1 MKKPLITALFGLVMA
16 PFMCGSAAAAEMHIG
31 FVNTEHVMRESV
43 AAQRAAKKLEKEF
56 ALREQEIQ
64 RKIKQIRDQQQAL
77 EKDGLTLS
85 DTERSKRQRDLA
97 ALAREVENEKRSFRE
112 DLGQRRNEEL
122 GIFQERARKIILE
135 IAEKEKFD
143 LIVENAV
150 YASPRVDITPR
161 VIKALDR

>member
-1 MKKPLITALFGLVMA
+1 MKKQYFTAVALIGLCVAAPAL
-16 PFMCGSAAAAEMHIG
+16 AAELHIG
-31 FVNTEHVMRESV
+31 FVNTEHVLRESA
-43 AAQRAAKKLEKEF
+43 AAQRSAKKLEKEF
-56 ALREQEIQ
+56 LAREQEIQ
-64 RKIKQIRDQQQAL
+64 KKIKAIREQQAAL
-77 EKDGLTLS
+77 EKDALTLS

-97 ALAREVENEKRSFRE
+97 TLNREAENEKRAFRE

-122 GIFQERARKIILE
+122 GAFQERARKVILE

-150 YASPRVDITPR
+150 YASPKVDITPR